1 MFRSNPTRRAVLSL
15 VAVAAMTVSLA
26 ACGKESGTGTG
37 SGSGAPAPSSS
48 VDSALAA
55 KVPADI
61 KSAGKL
67 TIGTDSTYAPSE
79 FLDTDGK
86 TVKGFD
92 VELFNAVAA
101 KLGLKT
107 EWQSAS
113 FNSII
118 PGVGTGKYNVGVSS
132 FTVNPQREKQ
142 VTMVSYFSAGTQ
154 WAAKAGTTINADD
167 A

>member
-61 KSAGKL
+61 KTAGKL
-67 TIGTDSTYAPSE
+67 LIGTDSTYAPSE
-79 FLDTDGK
+79 FLSTDGK
-86 TVKGFD
+86 TVVGFD
-92 VELFNAVAA
+92 VDLFNAVAG

-107 EWQSAS
+107 EWQSAK
-113 FNSII
+113 FDSII
-118 PGVGTGKYNVGVSS
+118 PGVTSGKYNIGVSS
-132 FTVNPQREKQ
+132 FTINADREAQ
-142 VTMVSYFSAGTQ
+142 VTMVSYYS
-154 WAAKAGTTINADD
+154 
-167 A
+167 